1 MSSNIIKSIEIK
13 KDGILWDLYTESN
26 LDLWRS
32 LTTRED
38 KEKIRLRDSRAFL
51 KSLKRKK

>member
-38 KEKIRLRDSRAFL
+38 KEKIRLHDSRAFL
-51 KSLKRKK
+51 NNLKRKK